1 MGERGR
7 NEVGVTVFFHLT
19 TKFGSN
25 GVSLSGVA
33 DMELLNILGQWTL
46 YSASQTD
53 YSLGAFQIGNRGGL
67 APLAAHQGLAAP
79 GPRSAVAGASQ
90 NNTVFG

>member
-7 NEVGVTVFFHLT
+7 NEVGVTVFLHLT

-33 DMELLNILGQWTL
+33 DMELLNILGQRTL
-46 YSASQTD
+46 
-53 YSLGAFQIGNRGGL
+53 
-67 APLAAHQGLAAP
+67 
-79 GPRSAVAGASQ
+79 
-90 NNTVFG
+90 

>member
-7 NEVGVTVFFHLT
+7 NEVGVTVFLHLT

-53 YSLGAFQIGNRGGL
+53 YSLGA
-67 APLAAHQGLAAP
+67 
-79 GPRSAVAGASQ
+79 
-90 NNTVFG
+90 